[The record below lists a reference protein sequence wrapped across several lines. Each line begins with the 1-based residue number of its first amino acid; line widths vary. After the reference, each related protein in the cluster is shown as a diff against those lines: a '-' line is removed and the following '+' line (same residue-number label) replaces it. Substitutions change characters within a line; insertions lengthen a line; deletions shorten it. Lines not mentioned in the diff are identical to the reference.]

1 MSQYKVLHR
10 ILSTNSS
17 LFQFGLKETHLC
29 SFCNETKESIL
40 HLFWNCATSLTFWF
54 ELSEQV
60 HKKCNFIISLSADK
74 VVLGS
79 ATSELSD
86 NMLIVLAKYYIYSC
100 RLNFSKPCVQ
110 GFIKLL
116 KTTYNIEKMSSSWHR
131 SPAVECRIENK
142 WVKLKKLFTDTG
154 VCD

>member
-1 MSQYKVLHR
+1 MFQYSGLHR

-17 LFQFGLKETHLC
+17 LFEFSLKETNLC
-29 SFCNETKESIL
+29 SFCNETKLSIF
-40 HLFWNCATSLTFWF
+40 HLFWNCATSRTFWL
-54 ELSEQV
+54 ELSEKV
-60 HKKCNFIISLSADK
+60 HNKCNFIISLSADK

-79 ATSELSD
+79 ATLELSD
-86 NMLIVLAKYYIYSC
+86 NMLIVLAKYYIFSC
-100 RLNFSKPCVQ
+100 RLNFPKPFVQ

-116 KTTYNIEKMSSSWHR
+116 KTTNNIVKMSSSWHR

-154 VCD
+154 VSD